1 VLDKMM
7 GSGLITVEKV
17 QVLQYGD
24 GKSTT

>member
-1 VLDKMM
+1 MM

-24 GKSTT
+24 TKSKS

>member
-24 GKSTT
+24 TKSKS